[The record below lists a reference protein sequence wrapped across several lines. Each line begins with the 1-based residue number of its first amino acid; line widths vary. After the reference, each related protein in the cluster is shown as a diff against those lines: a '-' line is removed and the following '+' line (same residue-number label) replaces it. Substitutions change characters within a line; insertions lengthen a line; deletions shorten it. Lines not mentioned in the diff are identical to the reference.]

1 MWEVRPHQAAQETLV
16 GNGDEAA
23 NTCEQ
28 DDWHAVRRLIATKLL
43 LKERVLHGFWS
54 DFQVSYT

>member
-1 MWEVRPHQAAQETLV
+1 MWVVRPHQAAQETLV

-28 DDWHAVRRLIATKLL
+28 DDWHAVRKLIATKLHL
-43 LKERVLHGFWS
+43 EERVLHGF
-54 DFQVSYT
+54 

>member
-1 MWEVRPHQAAQETLV
+1 MWGVRPHQAAQETLV

-28 DDWHAVRRLIATKLL
+28 DDWHAVLRLIATKLL
-43 LKERVLHGFWS
+43 LTERVLHGFWS
-54 DFQVSYT
+54 DFQVSHT